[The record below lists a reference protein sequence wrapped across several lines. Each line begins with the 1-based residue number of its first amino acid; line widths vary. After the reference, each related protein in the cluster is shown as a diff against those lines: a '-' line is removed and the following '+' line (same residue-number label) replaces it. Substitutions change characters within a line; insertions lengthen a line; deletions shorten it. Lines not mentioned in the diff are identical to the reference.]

1 MGPGCVHRQRLRN
14 DQKTRSAMTGE
25 WGMTRAV
32 GRNPA
37 AGGRDWVVGD
47 VHGCFRTLRDALLA
61 IDFDDGRERTL
72 RPRRH
77 GRERDHDTRND
88 HSRRDRRRHRV
99 RYARSSPGP
108 AGSPAN
114 CRTTCGHA
122 GCNRSAGTGRLRAAA
137 EQTAG
142 IECHKD
148 AGVID
153 DIPGAYKPIDDVM
166 EHENGLAVPVHR
178 LRQVLNIKG

>member
-1 MGPGCVHRQRLRN
+1 MTEGNVHFGRGATVGSVIT
-14 DQKTRSAMTGE
+14 TRGTII
-25 WGMTRAV
+25 
-32 GRNPA
+32 PA
-37 AGGRDWVVGD
+37 AIGVDIECGMHAVRLD
-47 VHGCFRTLRDALLA
+47 
-61 IDFDDGRERTL
+61 
-72 RPRRH
+72 RPAAQP
-77 GRERDHDTRND
+77 T
-88 HSRRDRRRHRV
+88 
-99 RYARSSPGP
+99 
-108 AGSPAN
+108 